1 MLYHTFTTKI
11 QNSVIVNKFTELCI
25 HHKEL
30 LCTFIVMSI
39 STHPQ
44 TTTNLLSV
52 SIVFYEVPR
61 YFFGA
66 FPWEDSKLP
75 EGMARDFIFLTFSS

>member
-52 SIVFYEVPR
+52 SIVFMRSLVTSLVLFHEKTLSSLKAWLEIL
-61 YFFGA
+61 FF
-66 FPWEDSKLP
+66 
-75 EGMARDFIFLTFSS
+75 